1 MQQLNLFKRDTR
13 IGKGLRLLRE
23 ELRLSLEIGKYR
35 EQLQALSQWSDPE
48 EANRLITLI
57 QSCYEDLDR
66 TREQRKAIYPY

>member
-13 IGKGLRLLRE
+13 IGKGIRLLRE
-23 ELRLSLEIGKYR
+23 ELRLSFEIRGYR
-35 EQLQALSQWSDPE
+35 EQLNSLTQWSDPK

-66 TREQRKAIYPY
+66 TRECRKAL